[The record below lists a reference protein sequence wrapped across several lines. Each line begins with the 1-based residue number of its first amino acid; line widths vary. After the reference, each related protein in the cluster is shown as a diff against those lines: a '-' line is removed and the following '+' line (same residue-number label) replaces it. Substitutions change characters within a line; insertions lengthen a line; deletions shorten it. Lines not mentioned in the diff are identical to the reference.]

1 MTSTIPIRGALVAAV
16 AAIALLA
23 DRGLAQTPQ
32 PITVG
37 DTFVVPSAIMRED
50 RRVMISLPESYGRTN
65 SGYPV
70 LFLLDGSSHIVHGG
84 ALVRYLV
91 TARNRIPEMIVVAL
105 PNTNR
110 NRDMTPGPGA
120 VQFERYLAEELIPW
134 VEQKYRTV
142 PERVVFG
149 HSLSGSFVVHTLL
162 NRPALFSGYIAASA
176 PLWRYDG
183 LEGDMRSGL
192 ARAAQA
198 GAAVYLTVGE
208 LETENIRGGVQKF
221 ADALRASP
229 RDQAP
234 ASEFSILSDE
244 DHNSTP
250 HRSLYNAL
258 ESRYRSYRLPL
269 FLTLAELESI
279 GGVEAMQRH
288 YTSFGERFR
297 FAALP
302 PPERVLT
309 AAEILTEAA
318 RFDDVMKLAKT
329 YQRDYPRIVEQV
341 VNAVGYAR
349 LKRGELAEGLSTLT
363 RNAEAFPESPNVHDS
378 LGDARCL
385 NGDQKGALEARQNAV
400 RAAERASHP
409 RLAWYQEKLA
419 KPCT

>member
-1 MTSTIPIRGALVAAV
+1 
-16 AAIALLA
+16 
-23 DRGLAQTPQ
+23 
-32 PITVG
+32 VG
-37 DTFVVPSAIMRED
+37 ETFVVPSAIMRED
-50 RRVMISLPESYGRTN
+50 RRVMISLPESYGRT
-65 SGYPV
+65 SAGYPV

-84 ALVRYLV
+84 ALVRYLA

-120 VQFERYLAEELIPW
+120 VQFQQYLAEELIPW

-149 HSLSGSFVVHTLL
+149 HSLSASFVIHTLL

-183 LEGDMRSGL
+183 LERDMRPGL

-208 LETENIRGGVQKF
+208 LENENIRSSVQKF
-221 ADALRASP
+221 ADVLRASSGGP
-229 RDQAP
+229 AP
-234 ASEFSILSDE
+234 VSAFTILPDE

-269 FLTLAELESI
+269 FLTLAELDAV
-279 GGVEAMQRH
+279 GGVEGVQRH
-288 YTSFGERFR
+288 YRLFGERFR
-297 FAALP
+297 FSALP
-302 PPERVLT
+302 PPDRVVT
-309 AAEILTEAA
+309 AAEILTESG
-318 RFDDVMKLAKT
+318 RFDDVMTLAAT
-329 YQRDYPRIVEQV
+329 YQRDYPRVAEQI
-341 VNAVGYAR
+341 VNAAGYAQ
-349 LKRGELAEGLSTLT
+349 LQRGRLAEGLATLT
-363 RNAEAFPESPNVHDS
+363 RNAGIFPESPNVHDS

-400 RAAERASHP
+400 RAAERTSHP
-409 RLAWYQEKLA
+409 RLPSYQAKLT
-419 KPCT
+419 KPCAQP